1 MNKYANQL
9 AIRNPFRLYIYQHE
23 DGHKEFKYSDH
34 KVGKIADDD
43 FSDGYVNIKNIIQLA
58 DMAEKYK
65 IRMSPYLRIIDQ
77 RFYLEN
83 IDIINFEDIVITQ
96 PWANNLNDDVKL
108 ALSLREEKDR
118 SHRIGESFL
127 LSNLINLKYYIEL
140 ENGKEITETRM
151 LTIEDIESFGVVIH
165 YFYDVMY
172 SFISLDLENVKFKSN
187 LHVARIIRDDDYNQI
202 ETLGI
207 GHYISGYFFGDEE
220 EYPAELIEMEYV
232 LTPAMIFSPNLYEKT
247 KNKIDYIR
255 YDAKRGEE
263 SW

>member
-43 FSDGYVNIKNIIQLA
+43 FSDGYVNIKNIIQLD
-58 DMAEKYK
+58 DMAEIYR
-65 IRMSPYLRIIDQ
+65 IRMSPYLGIIDQ
-77 RFYLEN
+77 SFYLEN

-96 PWANNLNDDVKL
+96 PWADNLNDDIEL
-108 ALSLREEKDR
+108 ALSLREDKER
-118 SHRIGESFL
+118 SHRLDEGYL
-127 LSNLINLKYYIEL
+127 LTNLINLKYYIEL
-140 ENGKEITETRM
+140 ENGKEIEETRM
-151 LTIEDIESFGVVIH
+151 LTIEDIESFGVVVH

-172 SFISLDLENVKFKSN
+172 NFISLDLVNIKFKSN
-187 LHVARIIRDDDYNQI
+187 LHVARIIRDDDYNQD

-207 GHYISGYFFGDEE
+207 GYHIPDYFFGTEKQK
-220 EYPAELIEMEYV
+220 AAQLIEMEYL
-232 LTPAMIFSPNLYEKT
+232 LTPAMIFSSDLYKKT
-247 KNKIDYIR
+247 KNKIDYIA
-255 YDAKRGEE
+255 YDVRSGEE